1 MLLRLDR
8 QKKRRLGGVNE
19 ISIDDFVLSKSEVSI
34 FSLQGE
40 DLSAKV
46 SMYWEQGNTII
57 ETSDLRRGMY
67 LLKVKSS
74 VKLIYKH

>member
-1 MLLRLDR
+1 M
-8 QKKRRLGGVNE
+8 NE
-19 ISIDDFVLSKSEVSI
+19 ISIDDFVLNKSEVSI

-40 DLSAKV
+40 DLTSKV
-46 SMYWEQGNTII
+46 STYWDQGNTII